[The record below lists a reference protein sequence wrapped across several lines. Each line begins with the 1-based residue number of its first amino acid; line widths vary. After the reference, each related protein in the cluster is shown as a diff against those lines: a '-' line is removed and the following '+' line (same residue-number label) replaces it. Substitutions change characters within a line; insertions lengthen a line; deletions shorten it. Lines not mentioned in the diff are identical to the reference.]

1 MLILTK
7 FVIGEDNADFI
18 ISMRNFCNR
27 WDVSSDD
34 SFCILLFG
42 YFKVLYHNMLKKG
55 MIYMDINLEA
65 ICGDAIIELKKIE
78 SNSVDLIVTD
88 PPYNLNKHYGNN
100 YDKFEF
106 DEYLNFSREWIK
118 EL

>member
-1 MLILTK
+1 
-7 FVIGEDNADFI
+7 
-18 ISMRNFCNR
+18 
-27 WDVSSDD
+27 
-34 SFCILLFG
+34 
-42 YFKVLYHNMLKKG
+42 
-55 MIYMDINLEA
+55 MDINLEA

-106 DEYLNFSREWIK
+106 DEYLVRAYEKKGGNLMSI
-118 EL
+118 